1 MWRMELQILMVLSFL
16 CCMCFCI
23 VVSLVSSVQFPSC
36 VPVLL
41 PSLFFLPTR
50 TASPWLARP
59 WSWCS
64 FIYSLLC
71 ICSLNQTYLVKQFIC
86 PQCLL
91 QVIFLSSSISSKTNI
106 LHYQTKVLCQMFVFS
121 VWRHQQCYTF
131 SELAYISEEKVY
143 FFTLFHHQWKIL
155 AAAVHDLA

>member
-91 QVIFLSSSISSKTNI
+91 QVIFCHLASHLRPTSYIIKQKFCVKGLCFQYDDINSAIHLVNLHTSLKKKYSF
-106 LHYQTKVLCQMFVFS
+106 LHYFI
-121 VWRHQQCYTF
+121 
-131 SELAYISEEKVY
+131 ISGKY
-143 FFTLFHHQWKIL
+143 
-155 AAAVHDLA
+155 